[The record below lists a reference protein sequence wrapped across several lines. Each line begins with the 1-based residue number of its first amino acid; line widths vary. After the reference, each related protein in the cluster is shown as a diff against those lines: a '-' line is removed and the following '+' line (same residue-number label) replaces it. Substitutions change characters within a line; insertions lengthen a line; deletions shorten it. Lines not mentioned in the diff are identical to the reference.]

1 MFGRAAGSSPLSP
14 FVKSL
19 VADNEPAAVSLRGRG
34 ALMHR
39 LEARFRFLAVS
50 ATLLG
55 APCACI

>member
-39 LEARFRFLAVS
+39 LETRFRFLAVS
-50 ATLLG
+50 ARAVCL
-55 APCACI
+55 